1 MKLRTKLIL
10 GLGTIILIIV
20 LLSVTVYNTVDRQ
33 NQSLREVASDNYK
46 KVMLAQELK
55 NETNVVAREM
65 RELLLLNAESEQME
79 KVASIHESLQL
90 ITHMYRTL
98 DDISLGDR
106 EENAIIASIEAFHL
120 SYIEMVQHVIM
131 LATTEGVETAKNYL
145 FEQNIR
151 IEILQEID
159 NLVELEEQTLQ
170 NSLIESEQA
179 YERALTMLALFIL
192 ASIGIIVFITYI
204 IIKNISTG
212 INRVRKIITSVPS
225 HSLEHLPRINKISTD
240 EIGDISNAY
249 NEMAAALE
257 KVSKQ
262 EKQVANTLKEENWI
276 KSRYAEIAMKFQ
288 GIQELNGFGEIFL
301 TNVAQFVRAT
311 HGVIYIKDETTKLKK
326 IASYAGTE
334 EREREMV
341 ESIDLGQGLVGQ
353 CASDNRIMQIDPLP
367 KGYIMTKSGLG
378 ESTPTSL
385 ILLPIVFE
393 GDVLGVVELA
403 KFESFTQSEI
413 SILRQ
418 VCQAS
423 GSSIERILHH
433 MQIEELLAESQ
444 TQAEELQTQA
454 EELQQQQEELRL
466 INEQLHDQYKQS
478 DARKKEL
485 ERIKED
491 LEVKNRSIKL
501 GSRYK
506 SEFLANMSHEL
517 RTPLNSML
525 ILSQLLAENQSRNL
539 TSIQIEHAH
548 TIYSSGTD
556 LLNLINDILDL
567 SKIESGKMDVYP
579 EEVAIADVK
588 AFVERQFVPVSNQK
602 SLKFNIHIEQSAPTM
617 IFSDDQRLKQIL
629 KNLLSNAFKFTSEGS
644 IELQV
649 NKGPEEKGMKVSF
662 SVTDTGIGIAQGK
675 QQQIFDAFFQEDGT
689 ITRKYGGTG
698 LGLSI
703 SKELSELLGGY
714 IEVESVKNKGSRFT
728 LHLPDLNNM
737 SVVQEMT
744 DEAAIS
750 LEGEPIKI
758 RQQQQDQEKED
769 VVNPVRPATNTE
781 LEDKCILIVDDD
793 MRNVFALTTALEMQN
808 MKVVFA
814 ENGKEALTLIE
825 KEPVIDLILMDIM
838 MPEMNGYEAMEAIR
852 ENENWIDLP
861 IIALTAKAMKSD
873 KEKCMKAG
881 ASDYISKPV
890 NMELLLSLIKVWL
903 HK

>member
-1 MKLRTKLIL
+1 
-10 GLGTIILIIV
+10 
-20 LLSVTVYNTVDRQ
+20 
-33 NQSLREVASDNYK
+33 
-46 KVMLAQELK
+46 
-55 NETNVVAREM
+55 
-65 RELLLLNAESEQME
+65 
-79 KVASIHESLQL
+79 
-90 ITHMYRTL
+90 
-98 DDISLGDR
+98 
-106 EENAIIASIEAFHL
+106 
-120 SYIEMVQHVIM
+120 
-131 LATTEGVETAKNYL
+131 
-145 FEQNIR
+145 
-151 IEILQEID
+151 
-159 NLVELEEQTLQ
+159 
-170 NSLIESEQA
+170 
-179 YERALTMLALFIL
+179 
-192 ASIGIIVFITYI
+192 
-204 IIKNISTG
+204 
-212 INRVRKIITSVPS
+212 
-225 HSLEHLPRINKISTD
+225 
-240 EIGDISNAY
+240 
-249 NEMAAALE
+249 
-257 KVSKQ
+257 
-262 EKQVANTLKEENWI
+262 
-276 KSRYAEIAMKFQ
+276 
-288 GIQELNGFGEIFL
+288 
-301 TNVAQFVRAT
+301 
-311 HGVIYIKDETTKLKK
+311 
-326 IASYAGTE
+326 
-334 EREREMV
+334 
-341 ESIDLGQGLVGQ
+341 
-353 CASDNRIMQIDPLP
+353 
-367 KGYIMTKSGLG
+367 
-378 ESTPTSL
+378 
-385 ILLPIVFE
+385 
-393 GDVLGVVELA
+393 
-403 KFESFTQSEI
+403 
-413 SILRQ
+413 
-418 VCQAS
+418 
-423 GSSIERILHH
+423 
-433 MQIEELLAESQ
+433 
-444 TQAEELQTQA
+444 
-454 EELQQQQEELRL
+454 
-466 INEQLHDQYKQS
+466 
-478 DARKKEL
+478 
-485 ERIKED
+485 
-491 LEVKNRSIKL
+491 
-501 GSRYK
+501 
-506 SEFLANMSHEL
+506 
-517 RTPLNSML
+517 
-525 ILSQLLAENQSRNL
+525 
-539 TSIQIEHAH
+539 
-548 TIYSSGTD
+548 
-556 LLNLINDILDL
+556 
-567 SKIESGKMDVYP
+567 MDVYP

-714 IEVESVKNKGSRFT
+714 IEVISVKNKGSRFT

-808 MKVVFA
+808 IKVVFA
-814 ENGKEALTLIE
+814 ENGKEALTLLE

-890 NMELLLSLIKVWL
+890 NMEQLLSLIKVWL